1 MKTNNMDHQLQDLFK
16 GFEPDVPTGNFQ
28 AMESQLDALDV
39 QRDLIRQTR
48 TAKRFAV
55 AASIVAIGALS
66 WTAVKWLDPEVA
78 NENGGVHGG
87 MVEAT
92 YAETSAEG
100 GRQGIENL
108 KVVAGDELSEEKA
121 RTTTSVRIV
130 DPVFEVQGG
139 NELLTSEESS
149 GQEAAS
155 GEWNSPSDEPESSSS
170 EVADVALA
178 PNVVPN
184 STSSTELSPEVR
196 MERALEMKSS
206 VQEACEGTEVTF
218 SLGTN
223 DLDGS
228 VLWNFGDGH
237 FSSDAAPTHVFESP
251 GTYDITISLRSRDNG
266 MIRTRTVEN
275 MIVVR
280 PKPEADLNWD
290 AMLSQSGKVL
300 TVKLLDETEGVSSST
315 WIVDGKGLDRGEL
328 NCDRGGDHD
337 VHLVVS
343 NAYGCQDS
351 EERNIEV
358 GDRHRAKAPG
368 IFSPDG
374 DGRYDDF
381 LPGIVENKT
390 EGWTLKVVDQ
400 EGVEVFQ
407 TNNPLEP
414 WTGELPS
421 GQVARSGSRFNWIL
435 SIKEKGR
442 LPQFYFDEIKVER

>member
-16 GFEPDVPTGNFQ
+16 GFEPDVPSGNFQ
-28 AMESQLDALDV
+28 ALESQLDALDV

-55 AASIVAIGALS
+55 AASIIAIGALS
-66 WTAVKWLDPEVA
+66 WTAVKWLDPEVV
-78 NENGGVHGG
+78 EGEGGVGVG
-87 MVEAT
+87 MVEAI
-92 YAETSAEG
+92 YSETSAEG
-100 GRQGIENL
+100 AGQGVENL
-108 KVVAGDELSEEKA
+108 RVVAGEEMPEEKA

-130 DPVFEVQGG
+130 DPVFEV
-139 NELLTSEESS
+139 ESS
-149 GQEAAS
+149 QEVAFAEGS
-155 GEWNSPSDEPESSSS
+155 SALEPENESVVSSDEPEGSSEKLSVAALSSS
-170 EVADVALA
+170 ES
-178 PNVVPN
+178 P
-184 STSSTELSPEVR
+184 SSVSSEQLSPEFR
-196 MERALEMKSS
+196 LERALDMKSS

-218 SLGTN
+218 SLGTS

-290 AMLSQSGKVL
+290 AMLSHSGKVL

-315 WIVDGKGLDRGEL
+315 WIVDGKGLDRGEI

-381 LPGIVENKT
+381 LPGIVQDKT
-390 EGWTLKVVDQ
+390 EGWTLKVVNP
-400 EGVEVFQ
+400 EGNEVFN
-407 TNNPLEP
+407 TDNPLKP

-421 GQVARSGSRFNWIL
+421 GQIAPSGSQYHWIL
-435 SIKEKGR
+435 SIKERGR

>member
-1 MKTNNMDHQLQDLFK
+1 MKTDNMDQQLKNLFD
-16 GFEPDVPTGNFQ
+16 GFEPDVPRGNFQ
-28 AMESQLDALDV
+28 AMESQLEALDV
-39 QRDLIRQTR
+39 QRDLMRQTR

-66 WTAVKWLDPEVA
+66 WTAVKWLEPHEDVQPGGSGATAYTETIAEVPA
-78 NENGGVHGG
+78 AGV
-87 MVEAT
+87 
-92 YAETSAEG
+92 
-100 GRQGIENL
+100 ENL
-108 KVVAGDELSEEKA
+108 GSDLEDSRSEEKA
-121 RTTTSVRIV
+121 RTTTSVRII
-130 DPVFEVQGG
+130 DPVFEVETPLASSEVEGAVESSPRGSDHIKAPISGG
-139 NELLTSEESS
+139 VARSENSASIGQPEESS
-149 GQEAAS
+149 LA
-155 GEWNSPSDEPESSSS
+155 SS
-170 EVADVALA
+170 ERPDPA
-178 PNVVPN
+178 
-184 STSSTELSPEVR
+184 VR
-196 MERALEMKSS
+196 MERALELKSS
-206 VQEACEGTEVTF
+206 VQEACEGTEVMF
-218 SLGTN
+218 SLGKN

-290 AMLSQSGKVL
+290 AMLSNSGKTL

-315 WIVDGKGLDRGEL
+315 WIVDGKGLDRGEMT
-328 NCDRGGDHD
+328 CDRSGDHD

-374 DGRYDDF
+374 DGRYDFF
-381 LPGIVENKT
+381 LPGIVEDRT
-390 EGWTLKVVDQ
+390 EGWTLKVVDRKGQ
-400 EGVEVFQ
+400 EVFK
-407 TNNPLEP
+407 TDNPLEP
-414 WTGELPS
+414 WTGQLPDGTMAS
-421 GQVARSGSRFNWIL
+421 SGSRFNWIL
-435 SIKEKGR
+435 SIKQRGR
-442 LPQFYFDEIKVER
+442 LPQFFFDEIKVER

>member
-1 MKTNNMDHQLQDLFK
+1 MKTNNMDQQLKNLFD
-16 GFEPDVPTGNFQ
+16 GFEPDVPQGNFQ
-28 AMESQLDALDV
+28 AMESQLEALDV
-39 QRDLIRQTR
+39 QRDLMKQMR

-66 WTAVKWLDPEVA
+66 WTAIKWADPSE
-78 NENGGVHGG
+78 ELKQGGLA
-87 MVEAT
+87 EAAYT
-92 YAETSAEG
+92 ETSAEVQVPG
-100 GRQGIENL
+100 PVNL
-108 KVVAGDELSEEKA
+108 KSEVDENPSEEKA
-121 RTTTSVRIV
+121 RTTTSVRIMDPDFEAQSPSGSDESKDLAVTGLEGRV
-130 DPVFEVQGG
+130 D
-139 NELLTSEESS
+139 LKTST
-149 GQEAAS
+149 GDQPAAS
-155 GEWNSPSDEPESSSS
+155 ESTESAGRLN
-170 EVADVALA
+170 E
-178 PNVVPN
+178 
-184 STSSTELSPEVR
+184 SSTESSVETAAPEVR
-196 MERALEMKSS
+196 MERALELKSS

-237 FSSDAAPTHVFESP
+237 FSSDVAPTHVFESP

-290 AMLSQSGKVL
+290 AMLSNSGKTL
-300 TVKLLDETEGVSSST
+300 TVKLLDETEGVSSSM
-315 WIVDGKGLDRGEL
+315 WIVDGKGLDRGEM
-328 NCDRGGDHD
+328 NCDRSGDHD
-337 VHLVVS
+337 VHLIVS

-351 EERNIEV
+351 EEQNIEV

-374 DGRYDDF
+374 DGRYDSF
-381 LPGIVENKT
+381 LPGIVQDRSA
-390 EGWTLKVVDQ
+390 GWALKVVD
-400 EGVEVFQ
+400 GNGLEVFK
-407 TNNPLEP
+407 TDDPLKP
-414 WTGELPS
+414 WTGQLRDGTMAP
-421 GQVARSGSRFNWIL
+421 SGSRYNWIL